1 MKRIGGDLGMM
12 DLHDLLIWGAA
23 QGKTGSLKIWD
34 DKIVKTFYLQE
45 GKIVFLTSNK
55 EGERIGE
62 FLARVG
68 CLELNL
74 IKHAIQES
82 QRLGVPFTRYLLDQ
96 KLMPRQNLLN
106 VVGRLVVTALADALG
121 WGGGSFE
128 FSDALPPTI
137 INGPIMLEAADLM
150 ERAVALREKAAA
162 QTGDRDAELLRQIA
176 QRMAAG
182 DIDIPPIPD
191 TLVRLKQC
199 MGEEGPSVHEMLKI
213 IMGDQILTSK
223 ILKAANSTYYGL
235 PAPVTSLQHAIVYMG
250 FKTMVNIVT
259 AYALNKIFV
268 KNTEE
273 MRAIL
278 RHSLMCAYLA
288 KKIGAA
294 VGMDEEEA
302 FVCGLLHDIGKTALL
317 NLLADYELTREER
330 DKVIRKY
337 HPQAGSL
344 LAIKWNFPELVR
356 NAVRFHHEPAAAPA
370 DQAAAEIVWLADA
383 LLNAPDKAEQLMGK
397 LAFLPV
403 ARLDLKGLLADL
415 ETIEEAARA
424 II

>member
-12 DLHDLLIWGAA
+12 ELNDLLLWGAS

-34 DKIVKTFYLQE
+34 GKIVKTFYLQE

-74 IKHAIQES
+74 IKQAIQES

-96 KLMPRQNLLN
+96 KLMQKPNLLA
-106 VVGRLVVTALADALG
+106 VIGRLVVTALADALG
-121 WGGGSFE
+121 WSGGSFE

-137 INGPIMLEAADLM
+137 INGPVMLEASDLID
-150 ERAVALREKAAA
+150 RAVALRKKAAA
-162 QTGDRDAELLRQIA
+162 ETNDQDAALLRQIA

-199 MGEEGPSVHEMLKI
+199 MGEDGPSVHEMLKI

-223 ILKAANSTYYGL
+223 ILKVANSTYYSL
-235 PAPVTSLQHAIVYMG
+235 PSPVTSLQHAIVYMG
-250 FKTMVNIVT
+250 FKTMINIVT

-268 KNTEE
+268 KNTDE

-294 VGMDEEEA
+294 VGFDEEEA

-317 NLLADYELTREER
+317 NLLGDYDLTREER
-330 DKVIRKY
+330 EKVIRKY

-344 LAIKWNFPELVR
+344 LAIKWNFPEMVR
-356 NAVRFHHEPAAAPA
+356 NAVRFHHEPSAAPA
-370 DQAAAEIVWLADA
+370 DQLAAEIVWLADR
-383 LLNAPDKAEQLMGK
+383 LLNTPGEAESLKDQL
-397 LAFLPV
+397 AVLPA
-403 ARLDLKGLLADL
+403 ARLDLKALLNDL